1 MEARPFK
8 FRFDHIA
15 DQSQDS
21 RLSLEQLRLGTGM
34 LHQPHQ
40 QALDV
45 IVLKI
50 LFDNFL
56 CRLRVHNTQCA
67 SNCSPTWPRRRA
79 AIIMTIQIPLTMIAS
94 EHMGPR
100 LPST

>member
-56 CRLRVHNTQCA
+56 SRLRVQNTQCA
-67 SNCSPTWPRRRA
+67 SNCSVTCPRRWA
-79 AIIMTIQIPLTMIAS
+79 SIIMTIKISLTMIS
-94 EHMGPR
+94 SDHMDQK
-100 LPST
+100 